1 MNDEREKRKRPPRGA
16 AFCVCLAER
25 GTAATLPNGTQSNPT
40 PKNFSTG
47 LSGLATPGRQLIPTN
62 PKGSKR

>member
-25 GTAATLPNGTQSNPT
+25 GAASAIIHGAACRITTPLKSSNS
-40 PKNFSTG
+40 KSFIA
-47 LSGLATPGRQLIPTN
+47 SGGIT
-62 PKGSKR
+62 K